1 MAEGIGRAD
10 GGTKRAF
17 SRLSFGL
24 QRIDSH
30 NQQAAKPLNMKQRSA
45 FMLREV
51 EGCKI
56 DDVADVME
64 MPEATV
70 RWYLHRARSKIRKE
84 LARQCPHLLL
94 LLGIR

>member
-1 MAEGIGRAD
+1 
-10 GGTKRAF
+10 
-17 SRLSFGL
+17 
-24 QRIDSH
+24 
-30 NQQAAKPLNMKQRSA
+30 
-45 FMLREV
+45 MLHEV

-84 LARQCPHLLL
+84 LAHQCPHLLL